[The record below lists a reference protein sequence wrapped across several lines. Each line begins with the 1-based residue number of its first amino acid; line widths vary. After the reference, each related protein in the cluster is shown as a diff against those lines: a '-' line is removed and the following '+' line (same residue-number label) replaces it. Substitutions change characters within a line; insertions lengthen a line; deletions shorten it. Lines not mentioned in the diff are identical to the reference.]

1 MTELIIQAM
10 IHALRIDG
18 KEVVK
23 VEQPLSELPLQEVD
37 LS

>member
-18 KEVVK
+18 KEVIK
-23 VEQPLSELPLQEVD
+23 YEQPLSELPVSETH